1 MIPRRG
7 RMRRQLIVFGTAFGT
22 TAELVRGIWHS
33 GSRHRWLIPLAVML
47 CAMGLLL
54 TLAASVEALAPFVYS
69 IF

>member
-1 MIPRRG
+1 MIPRRS
-7 RMRRQLIVFGTAFGT
+7 RMRRQLIIFGTAFGT

-33 GSRHRWLIPLAVML
+33 ETSHRWLIPLVVML

-54 TLAASVEALAPFVYS
+54 ALAASVEALAPFIYS